1 VNPVVDP
8 LTPCGAAADDR
19 VFMGRDR
26 GPCVM
31 HVCHFHGSTSYPGH
45 VVHQCACGAL
55 WRYVQG
61 TVQGT
66 HPRRAE

>member
-1 VNPVVDP
+1 MNPPVVDP

-19 VFMGRDR
+19 VFMGTAR
-26 GPCVM
+26 GGCVM
-31 HVCHFHGSTSYPGH
+31 HVCRLQAIQTH

-61 TVQGT
+61 SVQGT

>member
-1 VNPVVDP
+1 MNPVVDP

-19 VFMGRDR
+19 VFMGTPR
-26 GPCVM
+26 GACVM
-31 HVCHFHGSTSYPGH
+31 HVCRLNAMRTH

-61 TVQGT
+61 SVQGT
-66 HPRRAE
+66 HRRWTE

>member
-1 VNPVVDP
+1 MNPVVDP

-19 VFMGRDR
+19 VFLGRDR
-26 GPCVM
+26 GACVM
-31 HVCHFHGSTSYPGH
+31 HVCRLQALRAH

-61 TVQGT
+61 SAQGT